1 MASCLR
7 SGGTFSVSL
16 SSCCSSVK
24 AQKARQNARILSSP
38 GVRKNGARISCGL
51 EERYRRYGW
60 GAQGRADRVQSGCGA
75 RVLKPTLFPGFRNGK
90 GVVVCGINGKSLEA
104 QDLVQAG
111 DAVVIVDH
119 GSRRPESN
127 VMLRKVFL
135 TLKPL
140 YPSLVET
147 THGLWLSL
155 YFSILEIDPL
165 RCLLLSSAYLCLC
178 RQHIMLRVSYVS

>member
-7 SGGTFSVSL
+7 PGGTFSVSL
-16 SSCCSSVK
+16 SSCFSSVK
-24 AQKARQNARILSSP
+24 AQKARQNARVLVCP
-38 GVRKNGARISCGL
+38 VAQENGAGISCGL
-51 EERYRRYGW
+51 EERCRRYGW
-60 GAQGRADRVQSGCGA
+60 GAQGRGDTVQSGCGA
-75 RVLKPTLFPGFRNGK
+75 RVLKPTLFPMFRDGK

-104 QDLVQAG
+104 QYLVQAG

-135 TLKPL
+135 TLKPW

-155 YFSILEIDPL
+155 SFSILEIDPL
-165 RCLLLSSAYLCLC
+165 HFLLLSSAYLCLC
-178 RQHIMLRVSYVS
+178 RRHIMLRFSYVS

>member
-1 MASCLR
+1 
-7 SGGTFSVSL
+7 
-16 SSCCSSVK
+16 
-24 AQKARQNARILSSP
+24 
-38 GVRKNGARISCGL
+38 L